1 MEMEEHTFTGKL
13 TDETWIVKPTTLPKV
28 VGGYRMGKHT
38 TDYIQFNMYHKPIWF
53 HRQMMRIF
61 FGWYWFDDTNV
72 K

>member
-1 MEMEEHTFTGKL
+1 MEMEEDHTFKSIT
-13 TDETWIVKPTTLPKV
+13 PPKY

-38 TDYIQFNMYHKPIWF
+38 SNYIQFNMYHKPIWF